1 MESYSKCSL
10 DVLRVKF
17 DAASNF
23 APICSNEMKGVYSS
37 ADSLLN
43 KAAQS
48 SLFVDNTYCVDSG
61 GDPTA
66 IPDLTF
72 EQFKAFHEKH
82 YHPSNSRVYFAGDDD
97 VYKRLELM
105 DEYLNEFDAS
115 DDYKEKSKILWQ
127 PKKFSEPKREVQ
139 SFPAGADQPTTHMF
153 MMNWLLNDR
162 PLTPTEDLTLGVL
175 DHLLMGTTSSI
186 LRKTLMES
194 GLGDAITGGGLSD
207 ELLQATYSVGLKGVQ
222 PDKVRE
228 GEQLI
233 LDTLAKVVEDGF
245 AADDIE
251 SSINTIEFQMREF
264 NTGSF
269 PKYLSFMLGA
279 NSKWIYEES
288 PTDGLKFEKPLAELK
303 AAVAASGS
311 KIFTDMLSEFLVQN
325 THRTTVELVPS
336 KTMEEEQIL
345 EEQGRLA
352 AIQSKMSSEEIEEIV
367 RKANEL
373 KSLQAAEDSIEDRAT
388 IPSLQLSDLRRE
400 TTEYPI
406 AVTENENN
414 SGVTVVRHELGSTS
428 GIAYV
433 NFGVDLSRLP
443 LDDAP
448 LMPLFT
454 KLMMETGAGDLD
466 SVALSRKIGTLTLAH
481 SGNCANSRY

>member
-1 MESYSKCSL
+1 
-10 DVLRVKF
+10 VKF
-17 DAASNF
+17 DTASHF
-23 APICSNEMKGVYSS
+23 APISSNEMKGVYSS

-48 SLFVDNTYCVDSG
+48 SLFVDNTYYVDSG

-115 DDYKEKSKILWQ
+115 DDYKEKSKIRWQ

-228 GEQLI
+228 GEQLV

-311 KIFTDMLSEFLVQN
+311 KIFTDMLSEFLVKN

-352 AIQSKMSSEEIEEIV
+352 AIQSKMSSEEIDEIV
-367 RKANEL
+367 RKASEL

-400 TTEYPI
+400 ATEYPI

-433 NFGVDLSRLP
+433 NLGVDLSRLP

-466 SVALSRKIGTLTLAH
+466 SVALSRKIGTFTLAL
-481 SGNCANSRY
+481 SGTCANSTN

>member
-1 MESYSKCSL
+1 MELYSKCSL

-233 LDTLAKVVEDGF
+233 LDMLAKVVEDGF

>member
-1 MESYSKCSL
+1 MELFSKCSL